1 MEKCP
6 VWAQECICVCARVC
20 VCIRVRVVCVHVCQ
34 CVQATLRAR
43 VCVWLVC
50 AAVSVSISVQGMCV
64 CVRFGPSP
72 RTHLAVGGARQPDPE
87 VSFLQACPGAPRAC
101 GKPVHAH
108 RALTIPCMHR
118 WNSGDGS
125 SSPGHGLMA
134 TGRTWVPARGPTPRA
149 LGCEAA
155 TGLTRF
161 PHVHSPSSL
170 SFKYNEQQ
178 ENFLQ

>member
-1 MEKCP
+1 M
-6 VWAQECICVCARVC
+6 WAQECICVCARVC
-20 VCIRVRVVCVHVCQ
+20 VCIRVRVVCVHVCR

-118 WNSGDGS
+118 WNSALVLGTGA
-125 SSPGHGLMA
+125 PALA
-134 TGRTWVPARGPTPRA
+134 TGSWPRDARGFQH
-149 LGCEAA
+149 AA
-155 TGLTRF
+155 
-161 PHVHSPSSL
+161 PHPAPWDVRRQPG
-170 SFKYNEQQ
+170 
-178 ENFLQ
+178 